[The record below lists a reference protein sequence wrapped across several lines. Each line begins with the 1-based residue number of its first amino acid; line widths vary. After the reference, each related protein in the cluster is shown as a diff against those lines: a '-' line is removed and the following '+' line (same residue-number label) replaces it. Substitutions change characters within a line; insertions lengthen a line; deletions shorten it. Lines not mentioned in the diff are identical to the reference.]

1 METVIKINYFTLLDV
16 FAELGGLNASVN
28 SIMGA
33 LGALFLISYFH
44 SLSSL
49 IKRKYQHKISV
60 QLVKQNQKVIE
71 EIKRQFE
78 KSIENERNDQ
88 VKKDLVKQVSEL
100 EELLKDDFMESYGD
114 TEDRLVKILKFV
126 KKYRPEALEDV
137 FAYIGATKQTK
148 WE

>member
-1 METVIKINYFTLLDV
+1 
-16 FAELGGLNASVN
+16 
-28 SIMGA
+28 
-33 LGALFLISYFH
+33 
-44 SLSSL
+44 
-49 IKRKYQHKISV
+49 
-60 QLVKQNQKVIE
+60 VKQNQKVIE